1 MLTETDEASGDST
14 ISVVEFLDT
23 EWGYRPSGVMSA
35 RAKVTNAEEET
46 EMVDVALLNYAI
58 QFESSQCP
66 GPSRSIMVHL
76 EFASSQMLP

>member
-1 MLTETDEASGDST
+1 MLTETDEASGVST
-14 ISVVEFLDT
+14 ISVVDFLDA

-35 RAKVTNAEEET
+35 RAEVTREEED
-46 EMVDVALLNYAI
+46 MVDVALLNYAI

-66 GPSRSIMVHL
+66 GPSRSIIVHL